1 MSEVPVDIADA
12 VGETAAGNGKSPTG
26 RGSISALLDA
36 VLVETSETAT
46 AAPPSG
52 GMAAASSDAAAQSA
66 PESVAA
72 DWLDDFLSA
81 KSPLEAISLWLA
93 QRPSRKPPRSRRELA
108 MALNRDRAYIDE
120 VLSRQINAILH
131 HPRFQ
136 KFEATWRGLRYLVD
150 QADGVEN
157 MQIRV
162 LHVTWR
168 EIARD
173 ADLAIEFDQSA
184 LFRKVYEAEFGTAGG
199 TPYTVLIGDYEIR
212 HRLAK
217 DHPVDDIATLR
228 AVAQVAASAFAPF
241 IAGVH
246 PTIFGMES
254 FEPFERAPNL
264 TRIFDSQN
272 LEYLPWRTLRHD
284 DDARFVGLAMPRVL
298 MRLPYEDQPR
308 RDGFIFRE
316 DVSKR
321 SNYLWGNAA
330 FAFGGVLIR
339 AFANCKWFADIRGV
353 QRGMDEGGIVAGLP
367 VHYFRTDRPGVAPKC
382 SVEVMLTD
390 DQEKELSELGFIPLC
405 HCQDTE
411 YEVFYANQSI
421 QKPEKYDTVL
431 ATVNAR
437 MSAMLQ
443 YMLCSSRFAHYIK
456 VIARDKIG
464 LFSDS
469 KSLQTFLHNW
479 LQQYVAG
486 GTGISAEVK
495 AKFPLRSAKV
505 TVRDHPGK
513 PGHFLTDVHLWPHF
527 QLDELTASVKLVT
540 EFPAA
545 AVT

>member
-1 MSEVPVDIADA
+1 MAHPPIDADESVDQ
-12 VGETAAGNGKSPTG
+12 AAQGNGNSPGG
-26 RGSISALLDA
+26 RRPISALLDA
-36 VLVETSETAT
+36 VLSETLAT
-46 AAPPSG
+46 ATVAPTSDPLASAG
-52 GMAAASSDAAAQSA
+52 ANSQSPDAEAAAKS
-66 PESVAA
+66 
-72 DWLDDFLSA
+72 DWLEDFLAA
-81 KSPLEAISLWLA
+81 KSPLEAIALWLA
-93 QRPSRKPPRSRRELA
+93 NRPSRKPPRTRRELA
-108 MALNRDRAYIDE
+108 MALNRDRAHIDD
-120 VLSRQINAILH
+120 VLARQVNAILH

-136 KFEATWRGLRYLVD
+136 KFEAGWRGLRYLID

-199 TPYTVLIGDYEIR
+199 TPYTALIGDYEIR
-212 HRLAK
+212 HRLTK
-217 DHPVDDIATLR
+217 DHPVDDVATLR

-246 PTIFGMES
+246 PGMFGMDS
-254 FEPFERAPNL
+254 FEPFERSPNL

-308 RDGFIFRE
+308 RDGFVFRE
-316 DVSKR
+316 DVTKR

-353 QRGMDEGGIVAGLP
+353 QRGMDEGGIVTGLP
-367 VHYFRTDRPGVAPKC
+367 IHYFHTDRPGVAPKC

-390 DQEKELSELGFIPLC
+390 DQEKELSELGFVPLC

-421 QKPEKYDTVL
+421 QKPEKYDTTL

-443 YMLCSSRFAHYIK
+443 YMLCSARFAHYIK

-464 LFSDS
+464 AFTDA
-469 KSLQTFLHNW
+469 KALQTFLHSW

-486 GTGISAEVK
+486 GTGISPEVK

-513 PGHFLTDVHLWPHF
+513 PGHFLTDVLLWPHF
-527 QLDELTASVKLVT
+527 QLDELTANVKLVT

-545 AVT
+545 TAT